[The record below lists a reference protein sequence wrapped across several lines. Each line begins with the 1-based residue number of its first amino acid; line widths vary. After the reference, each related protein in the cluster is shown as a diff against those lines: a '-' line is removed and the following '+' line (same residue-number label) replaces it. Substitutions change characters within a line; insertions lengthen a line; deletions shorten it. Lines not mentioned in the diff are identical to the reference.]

1 MADLLKNIRLVFP
14 ESISGIAEICSDT
27 EVVKTYPFAGQEVH
41 IALPA
46 DWRDWPRPAAVRAG
60 GFCCFLRD
68 IQSEY
73 PVIVEGRGAALP
85 DGDMRSYADVET
97 AVRSR
102 RLASDFEQMEAKPE
116 ASLEEVA
123 PFCRDRKFTPTYLG
137 CGLDVRGF
145 FLEVKS
151 LRNGDGE
158 LDRQKWGVVFP
169 RCHSLASEWQG
180 IPLRIEFDLGPG
192 EHARPDVKRWLEDG
206 CLPILH
212 SIQKEKNVEY
222 EVTAF
227 AGLETKLLTPENN
240 PGTDCAV
247 AYAYGAL
254 TENRLPPEERTAQM
268 KRLERKEE
276 VVLRLRVRLRNVSQT
291 PAYAFFSGAEA
302 ALPSEE
308 YAERVPF
315 AGGMSLPDPEHC
327 AAITLLDGMPVP
339 EVENSVLL
347 MPGCEKIVDMLIP
360 NAPLPL
366 DRAEKLMQSRFEDHY
381 QAVRNYW
388 QDILKRSAQ
397 LEIPE
402 QGIHERFR
410 AGLLHLY
417 LAMTGERDGAR
428 LANVGIRY
436 TPIGSESYPMIAMF
450 AATGLLDEAKRSL
463 AFFFD
468 RQNPDGSIT
477 TYSEYQNETGPFL
490 WTVGKVF
497 ALTQDREWLAARVE
511 KIRKACDYLIRWR
524 HQYMDET
531 AKQRGFYGLAKG
543 KVDDPNEYFHSFFL
557 NAGSFGGLYRM
568 SEVLQ
573 EVDPDYAA
581 MLKAECAGYR
591 KDILTA
597 LEAEEAKAPATPVED
612 GFWVQAP
619 PPWTGMIGDPAYHA
633 GGGRW
638 TYHGAVFYRTLINS
652 DLTCGYYSV
661 TDPRSPLMTRLLR
674 ANAWPHSMDNSAFC
688 QPYYLRHDYLHLMRG
703 EVKPFL
709 RTFYNQLAA
718 MQDRETYTHWEHY
731 FSVVH
736 KSHEEAWFLKSI
748 LWMLYMADGNTAR
761 LGSGIPRAWMKPGQR
776 IAVTGLLTE
785 FGRLDME
792 ILPEKDRCTAH
803 FTFDRPVEKV
813 LLRLPDHLERR
824 AVCCT
829 GGEYDPVTETV
840 AVQGRNGEITL
851 EF

>member
-14 ESISGIAEICSDT
+14 GNISGIAEICSGT
-27 EVVKTYPFAGQEVH
+27 ESVKAYPFSGKEVSVE
-41 IALPA
+41 LPA
-46 DWRDWPRPAAVRAG
+46 DWQEWRYPATVRGG

-68 IQSEY
+68 VQSEY

-85 DGDMRSYADVET
+85 GGDMRSYEEVES

-102 RLASDFEQMEAKPE
+102 RLASDFEQMEAAPE
-116 ASLEEVA
+116 ASFEEVA

-137 CGLDVRGF
+137 CGLDIRGF

-169 RCHSLASEWQG
+169 RSHSLASEWQG

-192 EHARPDVKRWLEDG
+192 EHARPDVKRWLEEG
-206 CLPILH
+206 SLPILR

-227 AGLETKLLTPENN
+227 AGLETGFLSPENN
-240 PGTDCAV
+240 PGTDCAI

-254 TENRLPPEERTAQM
+254 TENRLSPEERAAQM
-268 KRLERKEE
+268 ARLDRSEE
-276 VVLRLRVRLRNVSQT
+276 VILRLRVRLRNVSQT

-315 AGGMSLPDPEHC
+315 ADGMSLPDPEHC
-327 AAITLLDGMPVP
+327 AAITLLDGVPVP

-366 DRAEKLMQSRFEDHY
+366 ARAEKLMQSSFEDHY
-381 QAVRNYW
+381 QAVRKYW
-388 QDILKRSAQ
+388 QDILKRSARV
-397 LEIPE
+397 EIPE
-402 QGIHERFR
+402 AGIRERFR

-436 TPIGSESYPMIAMF
+436 TPIGSESYPVIAMF

-463 AFFFD
+463 EFFFD

-497 ALTQDREWLAARVE
+497 ALTQDREWLAARLT

-524 HQYMDET
+524 HQYMDDA
-531 AKQRGFYGLAKG
+531 AKQGGFFGLAKG

-568 SEVLQ
+568 AEILQ
-573 EVDPDYAA
+573 DADPDYAA
-581 MLKAECAGYR
+581 MLQEECAGYR

-597 LEAEEAKAPATPVED
+597 LEAEEAKAPATPLED

-652 DLTCGYYSV
+652 DLTCGISLFSLSI
-661 TDPRSPLMTRLLR
+661 TRTSKPR
-674 ANAWPHSMDNSAFC
+674 D
-688 QPYYLRHDYLHLMRG
+688 
-703 EVKPFL
+703 
-709 RTFYNQLAA
+709 
-718 MQDRETYTHWEHY
+718 
-731 FSVVH
+731 
-736 KSHEEAWFLKSI
+736 
-748 LWMLYMADGNTAR
+748 
-761 LGSGIPRAWMKPGQR
+761 
-776 IAVTGLLTE
+776 
-785 FGRLDME
+785 
-792 ILPEKDRCTAH
+792 
-803 FTFDRPVEKV
+803 
-813 LLRLPDHLERR
+813 
-824 AVCCT
+824 
-829 GGEYDPVTETV
+829 
-840 AVQGRNGEITL
+840 
-851 EF
+851 